1 MKGIIKN
8 AAVSLLVCMMLP
20 LTGMVSLAGQW
31 EQDYLGIW
39 SYRYHDG
46 DLLKGNWYWI
56 DGNLDGTAECY
67 CFDAQGSLYQNT
79 VTPDGYTVDSSGA
92 WMQDGVPQTRTI
104 RREGTGR
111 PFGMASLTGG
121 VLSNE
126 WSDYRL
132 VIPPGSDR
140 KDTAEYTDAGDPDQE
155 YYDLNML
162 TTDGEGSFSMF
173 IWYYKDKEPGI
184 PASSQMRKHN
194 YDLIHQY
201 NYPEPFVES
210 EQTVGGHTFS
220 ATRFYGWGYGH
231 IQFKRKIDDMV
242 MDMTFSY
249 PDRPE
254 SEEKVMDFIERI
266 MPAGG
271 V

>member
-31 EQDYLGIW
+31 EQDHLGIW

-46 DLLKGNWYWI
+46 DLLKDNWYWI

-111 PFGMASLTGG
+111 PFGMASLNDG

-132 VIPPGSDR
+132 VIGR
-140 KDTAEYTDAGDPDQE
+140 IRRN
-155 YYDLNML
+155 LRM
-162 TTDGEGSFSMF
+162 
-173 IWYYKDKEPGI
+173 PGI
-184 PASSQMRKHN
+184 RIRNTMTSICLQRMGRAAFPCSFGIIRIKNPGYRLPAR
-194 YDLIHQY
+194 
-201 NYPEPFVES
+201 
-210 EQTVGGHTFS
+210 
-220 ATRFYGWGYGH
+220 
-231 IQFKRKIDDMV
+231 
-242 MDMTFSY
+242 
-249 PDRPE
+249 
-254 SEEKVMDFIERI
+254 
-266 MPAGG
+266 
-271 V
+271 

>member
-1 MKGIIKN
+1 LRNAIKN
-8 AAVSLLVCMMLP
+8 VIMSLLVCIMLL

-31 EQDYLGIW
+31 EQDNLGIW

-46 DLLKGNWYWI
+46 DLLKDNWYWI

-67 CFDAQGSLYQNT
+67 CFDAQGSMYQNT

-92 WMQDGVPQTRTI
+92 WVEDGVLQTRTI
-104 RREGTGR
+104 QRDGTGR
-111 PFGMASLTGG
+111 PFGMASLNGS

-126 WSDYRL
+126 WSDYRI
-132 VIPPGSDR
+132 VIPQGSDM
-140 KDTAEYTDAGDPDQE
+140 KDTVAYMEATEADPE
-155 YYDLNML
+155 HYDLNML
-162 TTDGEGSFSMF
+162 TTDEQGSFSMF
-173 IWYYKDKEPGI
+173 IWYYKDSEPGI
-184 PASSQMRKHN
+184 PAASQMRKHN
-194 YDLIHQY
+194 YDLIHRY
-201 NYPEPFVES
+201 NYPEPFVEM
-210 EQTVGGHTFS
+210 ELTVGGHGFS

-231 IQFKRKIDDMV
+231 IQFKRKVDDMV

-254 SEEKVMDFIERI
+254 SEEKVMHFIESI
-266 MPAGG
+266 MPADG

>member
-31 EQDYLGIW
+31 EQDHLGIW

-111 PFGMASLTGG
+111 PFGNA
-121 VLSNE
+121 
-126 WSDYRL
+126 
-132 VIPPGSDR
+132 
-140 KDTAEYTDAGDPDQE
+140 
-155 YYDLNML
+155 
-162 TTDGEGSFSMF
+162 
-173 IWYYKDKEPGI
+173 
-184 PASSQMRKHN
+184 
-194 YDLIHQY
+194 
-201 NYPEPFVES
+201 
-210 EQTVGGHTFS
+210 
-220 ATRFYGWGYGH
+220 
-231 IQFKRKIDDMV
+231 
-242 MDMTFSY
+242 
-249 PDRPE
+249 
-254 SEEKVMDFIERI
+254 
-266 MPAGG
+266 
-271 V
+271 

>member
-1 MKGIIKN
+1 MRNAIKN
-8 AAVSLLVCMMLP
+8 VIMSLLVCIMLL

-31 EQDYLGIW
+31 EQDNLGIW

-46 DLLKGNWYWI
+46 DLLKDNWYWI

-67 CFDAQGSLYQNT
+67 CFDAQGSMYQNT

-92 WMQDGVPQTRTI
+92 WVEDGVLQTRTI
-104 RREGTGR
+104 QRDGTGR
-111 PFGMASLTGG
+111 PFGMASLNGS

-126 WSDYRL
+126 WSDYRI
-132 VIPPGSDR
+132 VIPQGSDM
-140 KDTAEYTDAGDPDQE
+140 KDTVAYMEATEADPE
-155 YYDLNML
+155 HYDLNML
-162 TTDGEGSFSMF
+162 TTDEQGSFSMF
-173 IWYYKDKEPGI
+173 IWYYKDSEPGI
-184 PASSQMRKHN
+184 SAASQMRKHN
-194 YDLIHQY
+194 YDLIHRY
-201 NYPEPFVES
+201 NYPEPFVEM
-210 EQTVGGHTFS
+210 ELTVGGHGFS

-231 IQFKRKIDDMV
+231 IQFKRKVDDMV

-254 SEEKVMDFIERI
+254 SEEKVMHFIESI
-266 MPAGG
+266 MPADG

>member
-20 LTGMVSLAGQW
+20 LTGMVSLAGQR
-31 EQDYLGIW
+31 EQDNLGIW

-46 DLLKGNWYWI
+46 DLLKDNWYWI
-56 DGNLDGTAECY
+56 DGTLDGTAECY
-67 CFDAQGSLYQNT
+67 CFDAQGSMYQNT

-92 WMQDGVPQTRTI
+92 WVEDGVLQTRTI
-104 RREGTGR
+104 QRDGTGR
-111 PFGMASLTGG
+111 PFGMASLNGS

-126 WSDYRL
+126 WSDYRI
-132 VIPPGSDR
+132 VIPQGSDM
-140 KDTAEYTDAGDPDQE
+140 KDTVAYMEATEADPE
-155 YYDLNML
+155 HYDLNML
-162 TTDGEGSFSMF
+162 TTDEQGSFSMF
-173 IWYYKDKEPGI
+173 IWYYKDSEPGI
-184 PASSQMRKHN
+184 PAASQMRKHN
-194 YDLIHQY
+194 YDLIHRY
-201 NYPEPFVES
+201 NYPEPFVEM
-210 EQTVGGHTFS
+210 ELTVGGHGFR

-231 IQFKRKIDDMV
+231 IQFKRKVDDMV

-254 SEEKVMDFIERI
+254 SEEKVMHFIESI
-266 MPAGG
+266 MPADG